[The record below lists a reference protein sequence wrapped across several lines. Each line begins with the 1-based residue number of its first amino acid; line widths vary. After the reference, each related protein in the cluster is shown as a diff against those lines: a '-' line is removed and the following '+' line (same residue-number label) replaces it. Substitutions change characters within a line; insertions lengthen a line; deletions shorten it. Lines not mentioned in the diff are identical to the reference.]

1 MTRVAHALTLATSIL
16 AAAPLAGCL
25 SMDTGGGQDVPEVL
39 DVVTSPVVAGEKP
52 RGGYVV
58 IPPKYAQAA
67 DEAPTTT
74 VLPHAGW
81 IIYMNKNGG
90 TFTPGNNDSRTN
102 RSSIPNQTSTIAPW
116 NVTDAAWQQVM
127 TCVKAQ
133 FAPFDVEV
141 TDVDP
146 GQVPHIES
154 VVAGNPQDVGMQQ
167 GVGGVSPFTSDCSTI
182 PNSIVFTF
190 AEVFG
195 NDYQTVCE
203 VVAQEVSH
211 SFGLDHEYLCSDPM
225 TYLTGCGSKSFQ
237 NMDVP
242 CGEYSARTCACGQ
255 STQNSVAMLSAR
267 IGVGGDTTPPT
278 VTIQSPADGATVAP
292 GFTVSVDATDDN
304 AVSRVELYID
314 GTLAATDDTAP
325 FSFVTDAGMVLG
337 THQLETRAYD
347 AKNVGSSTITVTVDQ
362 NADPSNPNDP
372 SNPSDPNNPNN
383 PSGQNPSDLVGGCQ
397 SGGSSSGATAMFVL
411 FLGLVFAGRR
421 RAH

>member
-1 MTRVAHALTLATSIL
+1 MTRVAHALTLASSLL
-16 AAAPLAGCL
+16 AFAPGCL
-25 SMDTGGGQDVPEVL
+25 SMDTSGDQGAPEVL

-58 IPPKYAQAA
+58 IPPEYAVAA
-67 DEAPTTT
+67 DEDTT
-74 VLPHAGW
+74 VGVSAHAGW

-116 NVTDAAWQQVM
+116 NISDAAWQQIM

-133 FAPFDVEV
+133 FAPFDVQI

-154 VVAGNPQDVGMQQ
+154 VVAGSPQDVGMQQ

-182 PNSIVFTF
+182 PNSIVYTF

-225 TYLTGCGSKSFQ
+225 TYLTGCGAKSFQ
-237 NMDVP
+237 NQDVP

-267 IGVGGDTTPPT
+267 IGVNGGDTTPPT
-278 VTIQSPADGATVAP
+278 VAIQSPADGATVAP
-292 GFTVSVDATDDN
+292 GFTVSVNATDDN

-314 GTLAATDDTAP
+314 GTMVSTDDSAP
-325 FSFVTDAGMVLG
+325 FSFATDDGLALG
-337 THQLETRAYD
+337 THQIETRAYD
-347 AKNVGSSTITVTVDQ
+347 ASNVASSTINVDVEQ
-362 NADPSNPNDP
+362 GTDPNNPNNP
-372 SNPSDPNNPNN
+372 NNPSDPNNPND

-397 SGGSSSGATAMFVL
+397 SGGSSSGATALFVL
-411 FLGLVFAGRR
+411 FIGLVFAGRR